1 MNHPHDNTHQP
12 QPRIPRSIRRIQ
24 ERVSQRDREWF
35 SKHPGEEMR
44 HRAYIPGEFGPISYA
59 DIYGEFVTKVREFSP
74 NSRIHEM
81 VEVTQL
87 APGIRNKRPYVVLEP
102 GKGRAG

>member
-1 MNHPHDNTHQP
+1 VNAV
-12 QPRIPRSIRRIQ
+12 PRSIRRIQ

-35 SKHPGEEMR
+35 EKRPDTDVR

-59 DIYGEFVTKVREFSP
+59 DLYGEFAARVREFSP
-74 NSRIHEM
+74 NPRVHEM

-87 APGIRNKRPYVVLEP
+87 APGIRNQRPYVALERR
-102 GKGRAG
+102 GEERTV